1 MSSTLRHRKTSSEP
15 NQPSISHN
23 HQNHNHNHKHPQ
35 EPSLM
40 EQSSSNIRQVQV
52 TALSLTSLLTTLT
65 TTEGITTTARKL
77 YTYPTKRLSSSDL
90 FRRSRSDVEDV
101 VITSSSSNSG
111 AITPPP
117 DYEEESLALTTQST
131 PSSSSSSSAI
141 SLQNIIS
148 TTQKP
153 EDPSLVSAKF
163 AMQGHNLLSLSL
175 AEPANSSFRRH
186 LYLDSL
192 TYLLRALPSDL
203 SPSETTQLISSLP
216 PAVVESLEPVTTE
229 GGIPQKRVY
238 EHPTIHYF
246 LLVLTATTVSSIR
259 NLTPHLKS
267 LAQSTWEY
275 NLRYRVA
282 ERGYDRVRKT
292 VDGGF
297 AFWKAVAE
305 WVMFD
310 AEDDRSIRENEGM
323 VMVNN
328 GRKLRY
334 GGGVVRDVGKYA
346 GGVIRSGVGGMV
358 EGFVEGMK

>member
-15 NQPSISHN
+15 NQPSISH
-23 HQNHNHNHKHPQ
+23 HHHHTR

-40 EQSSSNIRQVQV
+40 EQSSSNINTSRQVQV
-52 TALSLTSLLTTLT
+52 TSLSLTSLLTTLT

-101 VITSSSSNSG
+101 VISSSSSNSSSG

-117 DYEEESLALTTQST
+117 DYEEESLALTTRS
-131 PSSSSSSSAI
+131 PSSSSTSSTAI
-141 SLQNIIS
+141 SLQNIINTS
-148 TTQKP
+148 QKP

-216 PAVVESLEPVTTE
+216 PAVVESLEPVVTE
-229 GGIPQKRVY
+229 GGGGGGREKRVY

-310 AEDDRSIRENEGM
+310 DRSIRDEGM
-323 VMVNN
+323 VAVNN

>member
-1 MSSTLRHRKTSSEP
+1 MD
-15 NQPSISHN
+15 
-23 HQNHNHNHKHPQ
+23 
-35 EPSLM
+35 
-40 EQSSSNIRQVQV
+40 QSSSRQVQV

-90 FRRSRSDVEDV
+90 FRRSRSDDGV
-101 VITSSSSNSG
+101 VISTSGSSG

-117 DYEEESLALTTQST
+117 DYEEESLALSAQ
-131 PSSSSSSSAI
+131 PSSSAI
-141 SLQNIIS
+141 SLPIA
-148 TTQKP
+148 TQKT

-175 AEPANSSFRRH
+175 AEPANSSYRRH

-203 SPSETTQLISSLP
+203 SPSETTQLISCLP
-216 PAVVESLEPVTTE
+216 PAVVESLEPLPSAE
-229 GGIPQKRVY
+229 GSIPQQRVY

-275 NLRYRVA
+275 NLKYRVA
-282 ERGYDRVRKT
+282 ERSYDKVRRT
-292 VDGGF
+292 VDSGF

-310 AEDDRSIRENEGM
+310 DRSCNTGENEGA
-323 VMVNN
+323 VVVN

-334 GGGVVRDVGKYA
+334 GGGVVKDVGKYA

-358 EGFVEGMK
+358 EGFVEGMKA

>member
-15 NQPSISHN
+15 NQPSISH
-23 HQNHNHNHKHPQ
+23 HHHHTR

-40 EQSSSNIRQVQV
+40 EQSSSNINTSRQVQV
-52 TALSLTSLLTTLT
+52 TSLSLTSLLTTLT

-101 VITSSSSNSG
+101 VISSSSSNSSSG

-117 DYEEESLALTTQST
+117 DYEEESLALTTRS
-131 PSSSSSSSAI
+131 PSSSSTSSTAI
-141 SLQNIIS
+141 SLQNIINTS
-148 TTQKP
+148 QKP

-216 PAVVESLEPVTTE
+216 PAVVESLEPVVTE
-229 GGIPQKRVY
+229 GGGGGGREKRVY

-310 AEDDRSIRENEGM
+310 DRSIRDEGM
-323 VMVNN
+323 VVVNN

>member
-15 NQPSISHN
+15 NQPSISH
-23 HQNHNHNHKHPQ
+23 HHNHPQ

-40 EQSSSNIRQVQV
+40 EQSSSNINTSRQVQV

-101 VITSSSSNSG
+101 VISSSSNSG

-117 DYEEESLALTTQST
+117 DYEEESLALTTQS
-131 PSSSSSSSAI
+131 PSSSSSSAI
-141 SLQNIIS
+141 SLQNTIS

-216 PAVVESLEPVTTE
+216 PAVVESLEPVATE

-282 ERGYDRVRKT
+282 ERGQ
-292 VDGGF
+292 
-297 AFWKAVAE
+297 
-305 WVMFD
+305 
-310 AEDDRSIRENEGM
+310 NEGM
-323 VMVNN
+323 VVVNN

>member
-15 NQPSISHN
+15 LSPNSTPS
-23 HQNHNHNHKHPQ
+23 P
-35 EPSLM
+35 PPPRVPLM
-40 EQSSSNIRQVQV
+40 DQSSTRQVQV

-90 FRRSRSDVEDV
+90 FRRSRSDEDV
-101 VITSSSSNSG
+101 VITTSSSG

-117 DYEEESLALTTQST
+117 DYEEESLALTA
-131 PSSSSSSSAI
+131 PSSSSVV
-141 SLQNIIS
+141 SLPINSIATQS
-148 TTQKP
+148 T
-153 EDPSLVSAKF
+153 EDPTLVSAKF

-203 SPSETTQLISSLP
+203 SPSEATQLISSLP
-216 PAVVESLEPVTTE
+216 PAVVSSLEPPPSE
-229 GGIPQKRVY
+229 GGAPQQRVY

-275 NLRYRVA
+275 NLKYRVA
-282 ERGYDRVRKT
+282 ERGYDKVRKT
-292 VDGGF
+292 VDNGF

-310 AEDDRSIRENEGM
+310 DQSYNTEGSESA
-323 VMVNN
+323 VVVN

-358 EGFVEGMK
+358 EGFVEGMKS

>member
-1 MSSTLRHRKTSSEP
+1 MSSTIRHRKTSSEP
-15 NQPSISHN
+15 LSPNLTPS
-23 HQNHNHNHKHPQ
+23 P
-35 EPSLM
+35 PPPRVPLM
-40 EQSSSNIRQVQV
+40 DQSSSRQIQV

-77 YTYPTKRLSSSDL
+77 YTYPTKRLSTSDL
-90 FRRSRSDVEDV
+90 FRRSRPDEDV
-101 VITSSSSNSG
+101 VISTSSSG

-117 DYEEESLALTTQST
+117 DYEEESLAITAQ
-131 PSSSSSSSAI
+131 PSSSAV
-141 SLQNIIS
+141 SLQIA
-148 TTQKP
+148 TQAT

-203 SPSETTQLISSLP
+203 SPSEATQLISSLP
-216 PAVVESLEPVTTE
+216 PAVVESLEPLPSAE
-229 GGIPQKRVY
+229 GGMPQQRVY

-246 LLVLTATTVSSIR
+246 ILVLTATTVSSIR

-275 NLRYRVA
+275 NLRYRIA

-292 VDGGF
+292 VDSGF

-310 AEDDRSIRENEGM
+310 DRSCQPEENTGT
-323 VMVNN
+323 VVVN
-328 GRKLRY
+328 GRRLRY
-334 GGGVVRDVGKYA
+334 GGGVVRDAGKFA

-358 EGFVEGMK
+358 EGFVEGMKA

>member
-1 MSSTLRHRKTSSEP
+1 MSSPLRHRKTSSEP
-15 NQPSISHN
+15 PS
-23 HQNHNHNHKHPQ
+23 
-35 EPSLM
+35 M
-40 EQSSSNIRQVQV
+40 DQSTSRQVQM

-90 FRRSRSDVEDV
+90 FRTKSRVVSDEDV
-101 VITSSSSNSG
+101 IIASSG
-111 AITPPP
+111 VITPPP
-117 DYEEESLALTTQST
+117 DYEEESLALT
-131 PSSSSSSSAI
+131 PSSSSSSSTTTI
-141 SLQNIIS
+141 SLPIPTSSDN
-148 TTQKP
+148 T
-153 EDPSLVSAKF
+153 EDQSLVSAKF

-175 AEPANSSFRRH
+175 AEPSNSSFRRH

-216 PAVVESLEPVTTE
+216 SVVVESLEPSSATTQA
-229 GGIPQKRVY
+229 GIPQQRSY

-259 NLTPHLKS
+259 NLTPHLKA

-310 AEDDRSIRENEGM
+310 DYDNTRGSEDMVIR
-323 VMVNN
+323 N

>member
-15 NQPSISHN
+15 NQPSISH
-23 HQNHNHNHKHPQ
+23 HHNHPQ

-40 EQSSSNIRQVQV
+40 EQSSSNINTSRQVQV

-90 FRRSRSDVEDV
+90 FRRSRSDVEGV
-101 VITSSSSNSG
+101 VISSSSNSG

-117 DYEEESLALTTQST
+117 DYEEESLALTTQS
-131 PSSSSSSSAI
+131 PSSSSSSAI
-141 SLQNIIS
+141 SLQNTIS

-216 PAVVESLEPVTTE
+216 PAVVESLEPVATE

-310 AEDDRSIRENEGM
+310 GDDDRSIRQNEGM
-323 VMVNN
+323 VVVNN

>member
-15 NQPSISHN
+15 LSPNSNSP
-23 HQNHNHNHKHPQ
+23 PQ
-35 EPSLM
+35 RVPLM
-40 EQSSSNIRQVQV
+40 DQSSRQVQV

-90 FRRSRSDVEDV
+90 FRRSRSDEDV
-101 VITSSSSNSG
+101 VISASSG

-117 DYEEESLALTTQST
+117 DYEEESLALTTQ
-131 PSSSSSSSAI
+131 PSSSSSSTI
-141 SLQNIIS
+141 SLPLATRTS
-148 TTQKP
+148 E

-216 PAVVESLEPVTTE
+216 PAVVESLEPLPSE
-229 GGIPQKRVY
+229 GHVPQQRVY

-259 NLTPHLKS
+259 NLTPHIKS

-282 ERGYDRVRKT
+282 ERGYDKVRKT

-310 AEDDRSIRENEGM
+310 DRSCAGDQNEGT
-323 VMVNN
+323 VVVN
-328 GRKLRY
+328 GRRLRY

-358 EGFVEGMK
+358 EGFVEGMKA

>member
-1 MSSTLRHRKTSSEP
+1 MSSTLRHRKVSSEP
-15 NQPSISHN
+15 LSPNPNVNISPPPPRAPLMDQPSS
-23 HQNHNHNHKHPQ
+23 
-35 EPSLM
+35 
-40 EQSSSNIRQVQV
+40 RQVQV

-90 FRRSRSDVEDV
+90 FRRYLSDEDV
-101 VITSSSSNSG
+101 VISASNSG
-111 AITPPP
+111 ALTPPP
-117 DYEEESLALTTQST
+117 DYEEESLALTAHHHQ
-131 PSSSSSSSAI
+131 PSSSSAI
-141 SLQNIIS
+141 SLPIA
-148 TTQKP
+148 TQTI

-216 PAVVESLEPVTTE
+216 PAVVESLEPPPSAE
-229 GGIPQKRVY
+229 GGVPQQRVY

-282 ERGYDRVRKT
+282 ERGYDRVRRT
-292 VDGGF
+292 VDNGF

-310 AEDDRSIRENEGM
+310 DRSCDPVENGGT
-323 VMVNN
+323 VIVK
-328 GRKLRY
+328 GKKLRY

-358 EGFVEGMK
+358 EGFVEGMKA